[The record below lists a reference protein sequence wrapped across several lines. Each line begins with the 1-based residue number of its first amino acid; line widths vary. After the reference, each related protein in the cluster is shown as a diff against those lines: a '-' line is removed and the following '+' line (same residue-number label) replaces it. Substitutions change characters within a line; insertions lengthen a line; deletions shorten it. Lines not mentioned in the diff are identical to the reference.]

1 MKTCLKALLFGTTLV
16 ASFASPAFSKVIT
29 YCISAK
35 TWNESGAATDNLVYL
50 TMKGEKGTSSEFL
63 LQGSKESDQTD
74 EFTVDIK
81 DIGKINTLTINV
93 TGVLA
98 DHWSPNFIRIYRN
111 TDCLKKDEVGGW
123 SEFAI
128 QKSLPYGPNDYD
140 ATDGGGGAAEIT
152 VSATGKKAFSSK
164 EVTIVSFSNNTGKEV
179 QDVNLLSEQWSTVDN
194 VEISNNTTDSV
205 GVGAGITY
213 ESPETIVGTF
223 GVQVSTTWNRTIDEL
238 KTKSH
243 QTTTSAAFD
252 WRYKAEPHAFTM
264 RRITFK
270 VPYSE
275 QIYEDSQGRKYAIRN
290 LGDKIA
296 PTGGSGDYLT
306 IPQRNDDQSIEPVS
320 LQELENDWFP
330 HLSDNEVSS
339 IKRKYLPKWLSKGY
353 VVDGDVPAQS
363 AAKPPKV
370 AEPVS
375 EVPAVKPPKV
385 AEPEVAVQDE
395 PAPAPTPAPVKKKKK
410 HVAAAAPAG
419 INGANLASV
428 THSGGKIEKTGDAE
442 WTEFNA
448 NGEAGFTFQETGR
461 DEWSVY
467 LDDPSRNV
475 QLQLDVHRKMITYG
489 QGGGEKSDLYP
500 ITSMQ

>member
-1 MKTCLKALLFGTTLV
+1 
-16 ASFASPAFSKVIT
+16 
-29 YCISAK
+29 
-35 TWNESGAATDNLVYL
+35 
-50 TMKGEKGTSSEFL
+50 
-63 LQGSKESDQTD
+63 
-74 EFTVDIK
+74 
-81 DIGKINTLTINV
+81 
-93 TGVLA
+93 
-98 DHWSPNFIRIYRN
+98 
-111 TDCLKKDEVGGW
+111 
-123 SEFAI
+123 
-128 QKSLPYGPNDYD
+128 
-140 ATDGGGGAAEIT
+140 
-152 VSATGKKAFSSK
+152 
-164 EVTIVSFSNNTGKEV
+164 
-179 QDVNLLSEQWSTVDN
+179 
-194 VEISNNTTDSV
+194 
-205 GVGAGITY
+205 
-213 ESPETIVGTF
+213 
-223 GVQVSTTWNRTIDEL
+223 
-238 KTKSH
+238 
-243 QTTTSAAFD
+243 
-252 WRYKAEPHAFTM
+252 
-264 RRITFK
+264 

-353 VVDGDVPAQS
+353 VVDGDVPAQP

-370 AEPVS
+370 TAPVA
-375 EVPAVKPPKV
+375 EVPVVKPPKV

-395 PAPAPTPAPVKKKKK
+395 PAPAPAPVKKKKK
-410 HVAAAAPAG
+410 QVAAAAAPAG

-428 THSGGKIEKTGDAE
+428 THSGGRYEKTGDAE

-448 NGEAGFTFQETGR
+448 NGEASFTFQETGR

-500 ITSMQ
+500 ITAMQ